1 MFLRIDE
8 QLSINNLN
16 DSPSEVV
23 DQLRELLG
31 SGAEARLDPKRRNF
45 YEVEKSGQ
53 VFYIHAAPLS
63 GKVMLLATWRTE
75 SPLVETAA
83 GL

>member
-1 MFLRIDE
+1 MFLRINE
-8 QLSINNLN
+8 RLSINNLN
-16 DSPSEVV
+16 DSPMEAV

-31 SGAEARLDPKRRNF
+31 SGVEARLDPNRKKF

-53 VFYIHAAPLS
+53 VFYIHAEPLT
-63 GKVMLLATWRTE
+63 GKVMLLATWRTAT
-75 SPLVETAA
+75 PLVETAA